1 MKYFITLITLTLL
14 VLASG
19 CTSKPDYRS
28 AINGSVGYSEQKITN
43 DRYRVQFKSH
53 SKLVADASDY
63 ALLRSAELTQ
73 AQGYDWF
80 VVTSKETFV
89 ESEKQPDRSSVGFTQ
104 TRQIKQ
110 NCGLLTCETRSRPST
125 EVGININS
133 RIDNTHRNDRK
144 EVHSILEIR
153 MGRGVKLNKDSYG
166 AQDVVDNLSQKINQ
180 S

>member
-1 MKYFITLITLTLL
+1 MKYLMTLLTLTLL
-14 VLASG
+14 VLVSG
-19 CTSKPDYRS
+19 CTSKPDYRL
-28 AINGSVGYSEQKITN
+28 AIDGSVGYSEQKITD

-63 ALLRSAELTQ
+63 ALLRAAELTQ

-104 TRQIKQ
+104 TRQIER

-125 EVGININS
+125 AVGVNINAG
-133 RIDNTHRNDRK
+133 IDNTHRNDRK

-153 MGRGVKLNKDSYG
+153 MGKGLKPNEDSYG
-166 AQDVVDNLSQKINQ
+166 AQDVIDNLSEKINQ

>member
-1 MKYFITLITLTLL
+1 MKYLMTLLTLTVL
-14 VLASG
+14 VSG

-28 AINGSVGYSEQKITN
+28 ATNGSVGYSEQKITD

-73 AQGYDWF
+73 KQGYDWF

-89 ESEKQPDRSSVGFTQ
+89 ASEKQQPRSSVGFTQ
-104 TRQIKQ
+104 TRQIER
-110 NCGLLTCETRSRPST
+110 NCGLLTCEPRSRPST
-125 EVGININS
+125 EVGVNINAG
-133 RIDNTHRNDRK
+133 INNDRK

-153 MGRGVKLNKDSYG
+153 MGKGIKPNEDSYG
-166 AQDVVDNLSQKINQ
+166 AQDVIDNLSEKINQ